1 MNGSKR
7 LKGVIMK
14 ILKAKE
20 VAEKT
25 SFSTGHLRRLAK
37 ENKFPKPVQISENRS
52 GWLEEDVNKWIENR
66 IRAHRYGQG

>member
-1 MNGSKR
+1 MR
-7 LKGVIMK
+7 
-14 ILKAKE
+14 ILSAKE

-52 GWLEEDVNKWIENR
+52 GWLEEDVNKWIESR
-66 IRAHRYGQG
+66 IRANRYEQG

>member
-1 MNGSKR
+1 MR
-7 LKGVIMK
+7 
-14 ILKAKE
+14 ILSAKE

-52 GWLEEDVNKWIENR
+52 GWLEEDVNKWIESR
-66 IRAHRYGQG
+66 IKAHRYEQG

>member
-1 MNGSKR
+1 MR
-7 LKGVIMK
+7 
-14 ILKAKE
+14 ILSAKE

-52 GWLEEDVNKWIENR
+52 GWLEEDVNKWIESR
-66 IRAHRYGQG
+66 IRAHRYEQG

>member
-1 MNGSKR
+1 
-7 LKGVIMK
+7 MK

-25 SFSTGHLRRLAK
+25 SFSTAHLRRLAK

-52 GWLEEDVNKWIENR
+52 GWVEEDVNKWIESC
-66 IRAHRYGQG
+66 IRHQFSKRKS

>member
-1 MNGSKR
+1 MR
-7 LKGVIMK
+7 
-14 ILKAKE
+14 ILSAKE

-52 GWLEEDVNKWIENR
+52 GWLEEDVNKWIEGR
-66 IRAHRYGQG
+66 IREHRHGHGCNDSQ

>member
-1 MNGSKR
+1 MR
-7 LKGVIMK
+7 
-14 ILKAKE
+14 ILSAKE

-25 SFSTGHLRRLAK
+25 SFSTGHLRRLTK
-37 ENKFPKPVQISENRS
+37 ENKFPKPDQISENRS

>member
-1 MNGSKR
+1 MR
-7 LKGVIMK
+7 
-14 ILKAKE
+14 ILSAKE

-52 GWLEEDVNKWIENR
+52 GWVEEDVNKWIESC
-66 IRAHRYGQG
+66 IRHQFSKRKS

>member
-1 MNGSKR
+1 MRMLS
-7 LKGVIMK
+7 
-14 ILKAKE
+14 AKE

-52 GWLEEDVNKWIENR
+52 GWLEEDVNKWIEGR
-66 IRAHRYGQG
+66 IREHRNGHGCNESQ

>member
-1 MNGSKR
+1 MR
-7 LKGVIMK
+7 
-14 ILKAKE
+14 ILSTKE

-52 GWLEEDVNKWIENR
+52 GWLEEDVNKWIESR
-66 IRAHRYGQG
+66 IRAHRYEQG

>member
-1 MNGSKR
+1 MR
-7 LKGVIMK
+7 
-14 ILKAKE
+14 ILSAKE

-52 GWLEEDVNKWIENR
+52 GWVEADVEKWIEGR
-66 IRAHRYGQG
+66 IREHRHRQGSNDSQ

>member
-1 MNGSKR
+1 MR
-7 LKGVIMK
+7 
-14 ILKAKE
+14 ILSAKE